1 MTINLH
7 TNPVLDTDC
16 WQVERRALLP
26 QGTTNQIP
34 TSLVLFV
41 LRAGKQAHPAF
52 AGWPTEY
59 TLRSSNREAD
69 WSVSW
74 VMAVLMAVLD
84 LIHKDREDGS
94 AGGPSS

>member
-1 MTINLH
+1 MLAGGAAS
-7 TNPVLDTDC
+7 V
-16 WQVERRALLP
+16 VALRHNTP
-26 QGTTNQIP
+26 KP

-41 LRAGKQAHPAF
+41 LRAGKQAHLAF
-52 AGWPTEY
+52 AGWPTEC
-59 TLRSSNREAD
+59 TLRPSNREAD

-94 AGGPSS
+94 AGGPS